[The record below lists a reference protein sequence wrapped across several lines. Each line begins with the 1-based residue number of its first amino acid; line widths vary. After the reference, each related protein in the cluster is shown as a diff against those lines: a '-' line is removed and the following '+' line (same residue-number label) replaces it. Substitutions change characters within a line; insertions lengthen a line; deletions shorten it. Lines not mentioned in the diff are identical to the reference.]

1 MREVAPVVVSGG
13 KVPPALRPH
22 FFDLAAKSLIPW
34 RGKTLLEYAVEALLA
49 SSSATRP
56 IAVVGPEEARAP
68 LAPYGEDVR
77 WLQCGET
84 LMDNANIGLSF
95 HGTDRTLLILSP
107 DLPVVTG
114 EAIDRFV
121 SAIPPEVE
129 IAAPVIT
136 RKEFLQRFPGAP
148 NKFLATANGEVTM
161 GSVFFITGR
170 ALKINIPLG
179 QDAYRAR
186 KYLWRLA
193 YMAGLKITWQML
205 TRRLRLEDVE
215 ARASRLCD
223 AQVRAVFVDA
233 PELAYDIDC
242 PENLDY
248 LERLGAQ
255 E

>member
-13 KVPPALRPH
+13 EVPRALRPH
-22 FFDLAAKSLIPW
+22 FDLAAKSLIPW
-34 RGKTLLEYAVEALLA
+34 RGKTLLEYAVDALFR
-49 SSSATRP
+49 SSCATRP

-68 LAPYGEDVR
+68 LKKYGSDVR

-84 LMDNANIGLSF
+84 LMANANIGLKF
-95 HGTDRTLLILSP
+95 HGEGRTLLLLSP

-114 EAIDRFV
+114 KAIDRFV

-136 RKEFLQRFPGAP
+136 REQFLQRFPDAP
-148 NKFLATANGEVTM
+148 NKFLPTADGEVTM
-161 GSVFFITGR
+161 GSAFFITGR
-170 ALKINIPLG
+170 ALRMNIPLG

-186 KYLWRLA
+186 KYPWRLA
-193 YMAGLKITWQML
+193 YIAGLRITWQLL
-205 TRRLRLEDVE
+205 TRRLKLEDVE

-223 AQVRAVFVDA
+223 AQMRAVFVDA
-233 PELAYDIDC
+233 PELAYDVDI
-242 PENLDY
+242 PENLEY
-248 LERLGAQ
+248 LEELG

>member
-1 MREVAPVVVSGG
+1 MRQVAPVVVSGG
-13 KVPPALRPH
+13 EVPPALRSH
-22 FFDLAAKSLIPW
+22 FDLAAKSLIPW

-68 LAPYGEDVR
+68 LISYGEDVR

-84 LMDNANIGLSF
+84 LMDNANIGLKF
-95 HGTDRTLLILSP
+95 HGADRTLLILSP

-114 EAIDRFV
+114 GAIDRFV
-121 SAIPPEVE
+121 AAVPPEVE

-136 RKEFLQRFPGAP
+136 RKQFLQRFPGAP
-148 NKFLATANGEVTM
+148 NKFLPTADGEITM
-161 GSVFFITGR
+161 GSAFFITGR

-186 KYLWRLA
+186 KYPWRLA
-193 YMAGLKITWQML
+193 YMAGLKITWQLL
-205 TRRLRLEDVE
+205 TRRLRLKDLE
-215 ARASRLCD
+215 ARISKLCD
-223 AQVRAVFVDA
+223 ARVRAVFVDA

-248 LERLGAQ
+248 LERLNSQ